1 MTIFLNYIFL
11 FLYIISYSIGIS
23 SFIFTLLYYNLER
36 VMWLKYYLIFL
47 SMFSIL
53 FFIKTLKLYTY
64 ITLPDFLYSGLFE
77 SLVLFSIIFVIS
89 FMIYIIPAFLYNFLK
104 IKWSTKLSVIFLSL
118 SIFYFL
124 IGILAILV
132 TNKLYILSVVLFY
145 SIMVYLF
152 IVGIKNYKNIAEASA
167 KFILKILS
175 FISFITLVLA
185 LTQFF
190 KSSSIDIY
198 DNFNII
204 DIIFLLSYLW
214 FNIVM
219 LSYFFWYFL
228 NIISKKNIAVSMK
241 SGENNYI
248 EVLTKREKEITNYLL
263 EGKSNKE
270 VSIILHISLNTV
282 NNHVSKIYEKINVK
296 NRVEFVNKFIK

>member
-1 MTIFLNYIFL
+1 
-11 FLYIISYSIGIS
+11 
-23 SFIFTLLYYNLER
+23 
-36 VMWLKYYLIFL
+36 
-47 SMFSIL
+47 
-53 FFIKTLKLYTY
+53 
-64 ITLPDFLYSGLFE
+64 
-77 SLVLFSIIFVIS
+77 
-89 FMIYIIPAFLYNFLK
+89 MIYIIPAFLYNFLK

-185 LTQFF
+185 ITQFF

>member
-23 SFIFTLLYYNLER
+23 SYIFTLLYYNVER
-36 VMWLKYYLIFL
+36 VVWLKYYLMFL
-47 SMFSIL
+47 AMFSIL
-53 FFIKTLKLYTY
+53 FFIKTLKLYKY
-64 ITLPDFLYSGLFE
+64 ITLPSFLYSELFD
-77 SLVLFSIIFVIS
+77 SLILFSIIFVIS

-104 IKWSTKLSVIFLSL
+104 IKWSIKLNIIFISL

-124 IGILAILV
+124 IGILAILL
-132 TNKLYILSVVLFY
+132 TDKFYILSVVLFY
-145 SIMVYLF
+145 TIMVYLF
-152 IVGIKNYKNIAEASA
+152 IVGVKNYKNITEEPA

-175 FISFITLVLA
+175 FISFITLSLA

-190 KSSSIDIY
+190 KYSSINIY
-198 DNFNII
+198 ENFNLM
-204 DIIFLLSYLW
+204 DVVFLLLYLW

-228 NIISKKNIAVSMK
+228 NIISKKNIAVTIMPSN
-241 SGENNYI
+241 NNYI

-270 VSIILHISLNTV
+270 VSVILNISLNTV